1 MATAQENESRIG
13 ELLLAIINET
23 VYTSGYEKSR
33 NEQILLSIINGTQYD
48 KEPESRIEEL
58 LLDLKAEFTVS
69 DNVPY

>member
-1 MATAQENESRIG
+1 M
-13 ELLLAIINET
+13 NET
-23 VYTSGYEKSR
+23 GYTSGYEKSR
-33 NEQILLSIINGTQYD
+33 NEQILISIINGTQYD

>member
-23 VYTSGYEKSR
+23 GYTSGYEKSR